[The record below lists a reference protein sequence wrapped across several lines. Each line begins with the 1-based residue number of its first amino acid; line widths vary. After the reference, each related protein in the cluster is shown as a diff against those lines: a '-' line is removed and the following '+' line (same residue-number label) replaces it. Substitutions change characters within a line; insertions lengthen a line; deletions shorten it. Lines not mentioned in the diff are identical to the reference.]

1 MTIYIIV
8 GFICVLLIVGF
19 ILIGNNVGYGSLL
32 EKLAILWFRLAC
44 AFAILY
50 IAHIIADGYNFI
62 VPVNLFSALTIAILG
77 IPGILCIGILTFF
90 Q

>member
-1 MTIYIIV
+1 MIVYIIV
-8 GFICVLLIVGF
+8 GVVCVLLISSV
-19 ILIGNNVGYGSLL
+19 ILIGKKVGYGPIL

-50 IAHIIADGYNFI
+50 IAHIIADGYNII

-77 IPGILCIGILTFF
+77 IPGILCIGVLTIF